1 MRSPESGKTQPR
13 DKLGQ
18 YKKYKTDGSEN
29 GGNAADSTRLT
40 SGGESSI
47 ISDKKCILNAF
58 TSGKHSDDI
67 VDEIIIHHKGFKDI
81 DPAEMKKFL
90 EDNGYNVKP
99 LGGKS
104 ALKGIPFEQG
114 GGYRTAFGGDAY
126 FQYHPEKGSD
136 HGGEYWKVSNG
147 KRGDNRYDMEGN
159 PK

>member
-1 MRSPESGKTQPR
+1 M
-13 DKLGQ
+13 
-18 YKKYKTDGSEN
+18 
-29 GGNAADSTRLT
+29 T
-40 SGGESSI
+40 SGGESGI
-47 ISDKKCILNAF
+47 ILDKKCILNAF

-67 VDEIIIHHKGFKDI
+67 VDELILHHKGFKDI

-114 GGYRTAFGGDAY
+114 VGIGLPLAVMHIFK
-126 FQYHPEKGSD
+126 YHPEKGSD

-147 KRGDNRYDMEGN
+147 KRGDNRYDMEGK